1 MKKMIIILFLF
12 SISVPSK
19 AQEVHFC
26 LQFSKKDKKSLSVKE
41 GKEISFLLFNE
52 TVLEKGKIIKISPD
66 SILIEQYSP
75 PGLFADGA
83 TNFKVTSYN
92 INEFKIIG
100 YKKIA
105 KVIGGTAKTILIVA
119 STILTS
125 GVALKAIENANTD
138 KVFDK
143 NIDLEEGWKIEIITC
158 N

>member
-1 MKKMIIILFLF
+1 MF

-52 TVLEKGKIIKISPD
+52 TVWEKGKIIKITQD
-66 SILIEQYSP
+66 SLFIEQYHP
-75 PGLFADGA
+75 PGMFADGA
-83 TNFKVTSYN
+83 TNFKVTSYH

-105 KVIGGTAKTILIVA
+105 RVIGGTAKTILIVA

-125 GVALKAIENANTD
+125 GVALKGIENTNTD
-138 KVFDK
+138 NIFDK

>member
-1 MKKMIIILFLF
+1 MKKIIIIIFLF
-12 SISVPSK
+12 SIAIPYQ
-19 AQEVHFC
+19 AEEICFC
-26 LQFSKKDKKSLSVKE
+26 LQFSKKDKTTLSVKE
-41 GKEISFLLFNE
+41 GKNISFLLLNE
-52 TVLEKGKIIKISPD
+52 TVWEKGKIIEITQD

-75 PGLFADGA
+75 PGMFAANGSN
-83 TNFKVTSYN
+83 TNVTNYN
-92 INEFKIIG
+92 LNEFKIIG
-100 YKKIA
+100 YKKTSR
-105 KVIGGTAKTILIVA
+105 VIGGTAKTILIVA

>member
-1 MKKMIIILFLF
+1 MKKIIIIIFLF
-12 SISVPSK
+12 SIAIPYQ
-19 AQEVHFC
+19 AEEICFC

-41 GKEISFLLFNE
+41 GKEISFLLLNE
-52 TVLEKGKIIKISPD
+52 TVWEKGKIIKITQD

-75 PGLFADGA
+75 PGMFADGA
-83 TNFKVTSYN
+83 TNFKIKSYH

-105 KVIGGTAKTILIVA
+105 RVIGGTAKTIVIVA

-125 GVALKAIENANTD
+125 GVALKSIESTNTD
-138 KVFDK
+138 KIFDK
-143 NIDLEEGWKIEIITC
+143 NIDIEEGWEIEITTC